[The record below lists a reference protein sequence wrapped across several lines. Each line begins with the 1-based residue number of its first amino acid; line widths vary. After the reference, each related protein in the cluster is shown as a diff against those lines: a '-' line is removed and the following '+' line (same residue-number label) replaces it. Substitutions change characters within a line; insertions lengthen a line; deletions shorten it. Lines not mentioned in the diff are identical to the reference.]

1 MTNTPVK
8 VLAIDDEPA
17 IQKLLSA
24 GLATQGFK
32 VVCAATARQ
41 GRLSL
46 EEEKPDIVI
55 LDIGLPDGSGIELL
69 KEWRGAGNTTPV
81 VILSS
86 RADEAGIVS
95 ALDFGADDYVV
106 KPFGMN
112 ELIARIRAALRH
124 RLQEQGEQPI
134 FRLDDLSVDLVRR
147 MVKVRDEEI
156 KLSPKEYE
164 ILRLL
169 VQHSGKVLTHR
180 FILRHVWDAD
190 ADVQYLRVYIRQLR
204 QKLGDAL
211 DRPKYILTE
220 TGVGYRLKQPDNASL
235 EPRNSP

>member
-1 MTNTPVK
+1 
-8 VLAIDDEPA
+8 
-17 IQKLLSA
+17 
-24 GLATQGFK
+24 
-32 VVCAATARQ
+32 
-41 GRLSL
+41 
-46 EEEKPDIVI
+46 
-55 LDIGLPDGSGIELL
+55 
-69 KEWRGAGNTTPV
+69 V

-86 RADEAGIVS
+86 RADEAGIVI
-95 ALDFGADDYVV
+95 ALDLGADDYVV

-147 MVKVRDEEI
+147 VVKVRDEEI

-180 FILRHVWDAD
+180 FILHHVWDAD

-220 TGVGYRLKQPDNASL
+220 TGVGYRLRQPDNAS
-235 EPRNSP
+235 PDSRN

>member
-1 MTNTPVK
+1 MSNNSIK

-17 IQKLLSA
+17 IRKLLSA
-24 GLATQGFK
+24 GLATQDFK
-32 VVCAATARQ
+32 VVCAATARE
-41 GRLSL
+41 GRLGL
-46 EEEKPDIVI
+46 EADRPDIII
-55 LDIGLPDGSGIELL
+55 LDIGLPDGSGLELL
-69 KEWRGAGNTTPV
+69 KEWRDAGNTTPV

-86 RADEAGIVS
+86 RADEAGIVI
-95 ALDFGADDYVV
+95 ALDLGADDYVV

-124 RLQEQGEQPI
+124 RLHEQGEQPI

-147 MVKVRDEEI
+147 VVKVRDEEI

-180 FILRHVWDAD
+180 FILHHVWDAD

-220 TGVGYRLKQPDNASL
+220 TGVGYRLRQPDNAS
-235 EPRNSP
+235 PDSRN